1 MRPTRGP
8 YARPD
13 RNGSWYTRAASVL
26 LALTILMIPARILIP
41 DIFPGAMM
49 WLLGVV
55 AVLLVLWTTSAEAVR
70 HLQRHQIYA
79 NLAIAALLVLFIILL
94 GVKAPTGLIVAV
106 SVAVAFVAVCAMYK
120 RSD

>member
-13 RNGSWYTRAASVL
+13 GNGFWYTRVASVL
-26 LALTILMIPARILIP
+26 LALIILMVPVRIFFP

-49 WLLGVV
+49 WLLGAV
-55 AVLLVLWTTSAEAVR
+55 AVLLVLWTTSAEAR
-70 HLQRHQIYA
+70 RYLQPHQIYA
-79 NLAIAALLVLFIILL
+79 NLVIAALLVLFIILL
-94 GVKAPTGLIVAV
+94 GVQAPTALIVAV
-106 SVAVAFVAVCAMYK
+106 SVVVVIVAVYAMYR